1 VINLKKVKIQNIII
15 SLCLILLGITFLY
28 PMIWIVLTSLKS
40 ASEVYSN
47 PFGFPRDWLF
57 SNYRDSIQ
65 ILGLTRYVFNS
76 FVYTIG
82 AVVLSIG
89 TGSLFAYAAAR
100 MKWKYSN
107 WGMTFFQTG
116 LIIPIYIIII
126 SLYILLKDT
135 GLKNTYPGLIFVY
148 SASALPITI
157 MIFYGF
163 FRSLPFELEES
174 AFLDGANLLQTFW
187 KIILP
192 ISVPAVI
199 TTSIVVF
206 MNYSWNEF
214 PIAFITIDEQFM
226 RSLPIALTYF
236 TTLRG
241 TEWGLLGAT
250 MVISSLPP
258 IILYLVASD
267 RIEKALTTAAVLK

>member
-1 VINLKKVKIQNIII
+1 MEKKSIVQEIAISVFLVI
-15 SLCLILLGITFLY
+15 LGATFLY

-47 PFGFPRDWLF
+47 PFGLPEDWLF
-57 SNYRDSIQ
+57 SNYSDSIS
-65 ILGLTRYVFNS
+65 ILGLGRYILNS
-76 FVYTIG
+76 FIYTTGTVVLTIG
-82 AVVLSIG
+82 A
-89 TGSLFAYAAAR
+89 GSLFAYAASR
-100 MKWKYSN
+100 MKWKRSN
-107 WGMTFFQTG
+107 WGMSLFHIG
-116 LIIPIYIIII
+116 LIIPIYTIII
-126 SLYILLKDT
+126 SLYILLRDT
-135 GLKNTYPGLIFVY
+135 DLKNTYPGLIFVY
-148 SASALPITI
+148 AASALPITVL
-157 MIFYGF
+157 IFYGF

-174 AFLDGANLLQTFW
+174 AFIDGANLFQTFW
-187 KIILP
+187 NLILP
-192 ISVPAVI
+192 LSVPAII

-214 PIAFITIDEQFM
+214 PIAFITIDDQLM
-226 RSLPIALTYF
+226 RSLPIAMTYF

-258 IILYLVASD
+258 VLLYLLASD

>member
-1 VINLKKVKIQNIII
+1 MEKKSIVQEIAVSVFLVI
-15 SLCLILLGITFLY
+15 LGATFLY

-47 PFGFPRDWLF
+47 PFGLPEDWLF
-57 SNYRDSIQ
+57 SNYSDSIS
-65 ILGLTRYVFNS
+65 ILGLGRYILNS
-76 FVYTIG
+76 FIYTTG
-82 AVVLSIG
+82 TVVLSIG
-89 TGSLFAYAAAR
+89 AGSLFAYAAAR
-100 MKWKYSN
+100 MKWKRSS
-107 WGMTFFQTG
+107 WGMSLFHIG
-116 LIIPIYIIII
+116 LIIPIYTIII
-126 SLYILLKDT
+126 SLYILLRDT

-148 SASALPITI
+148 AASALPITVL
-157 MIFYGF
+157 IFYGF

-174 AFLDGANLLQTFW
+174 AFIDGANLFQTFW
-187 KIILP
+187 NLILP
-192 ISVPAVI
+192 LSVSAII

-214 PIAFITIDEQFM
+214 PIAFITIDDQLM
-226 RSLPIALTYF
+226 RSLPIAMTYF

-258 IILYLVASD
+258 VLLYLLASD

>member
-1 VINLKKVKIQNIII
+1 MVI
-15 SLCLILLGITFLY
+15 SLILIILGLTFLY
-28 PMIWIVLTSLKS
+28 PMVWIVLTSLKS
-40 ASEVYSN
+40 AGEVYSN
-47 PFGFPRDWLF
+47 PFGLPQDWLF
-57 SNYRDSIQ
+57 SNYTDSIM
-65 ILGLTRYVFNS
+65 ILGLSRYIVNS
-76 FVYTIG
+76 FTYTIG
-82 AVVLSIG
+82 TVVLSIG
-89 TGSLFAYAAAR
+89 AGSIFAYAAAR
-100 MKWKYSN
+100 MKWKRSN

-116 LIIPIYIIII
+116 LVIPIYTIII
-126 SLYILLKDT
+126 SLYILLRDT

-148 SASALPITI
+148 AASALPITI

-174 AFLDGANLLQTFW
+174 AYIDGANIFQTFRH
-187 KIILP
+187 IILP
-192 ISVPAVI
+192 ISVPAII

-214 PIAFITIDEQFM
+214 PIAFITIDDQYM
-226 RSLPIALTYF
+226 RSLPIAMTYF

-258 IILYLVASD
+258 ILLYLFASD
-267 RIEKALTTAAVLK
+267 KIEKALTTAAVLK

>member
-1 VINLKKVKIQNIII
+1 MINGRKIQNAII
-15 SLCLILLGITFLY
+15 SLILIILGMTFLY
-28 PMIWIVLTSLKS
+28 PMIWIVLTSFKN
-40 ASEVYSN
+40 ASEVYSS
-47 PFGFPRDWLF
+47 PFGLPQQWSF
-57 SNYRDSIQ
+57 SNYIDSVK
-65 ILGLTRYVFNS
+65 ILGLTRYIINS
-76 FVYTIG
+76 FTYTVGTVI
-82 AVVLSIG
+82 LSIG

-100 MKWKYSN
+100 MNWKRGT
-107 WGMTFFQTG
+107 WGIQFFQTG
-116 LIIPIYIIII
+116 LVIPVYTIII
-126 SLYILLKDT
+126 SLYILLRDS
-135 GLKNTYPGLIFVY
+135 GLKNTFPGLIFVY

-174 AFLDGANLLQTFW
+174 AFIDGANIFQAFLR
-187 KIILP
+187 IILP
-192 ISVPAVI
+192 VSIPAII

-214 PIAFITIDEQFM
+214 PIAFITIDDQYM
-226 RSLPIALTYF
+226 RSLPIAMTYF

-258 IILYLVASD
+258 IILYLFASEK
-267 RIEKALTTAAVLK
+267 IENALTTASVLK

>member
-1 VINLKKVKIQNIII
+1 MVKKKIKIQEFII

-28 PMIWIVLTSLKS
+28 PMIWILLTSLKS

-47 PFGFPRDWLF
+47 PFGLPEKWLF
-57 SNYRDSIQ
+57 SNYRNSIE
-65 ILGLTRYVFNS
+65 ILGLSRYIFNS
-76 FVYTIG
+76 FIYTIG
-82 AVVLSIG
+82 TVLFAIG

-100 MKWKYSN
+100 MKWKWSN
-107 WGMTFFQTG
+107 WGLTFFQTG

-126 SLYILLKDT
+126 SLYILMKDT
-135 GLKNTYPGLIFVY
+135 GLKNTYQGLILVY
-148 SASALPITI
+148 SASALPITVL
-157 MIFYGF
+157 IFYGF
-163 FRSLPFELEES
+163 FRSLPNELEES
-174 AFLDGANLLQTFW
+174 AFLDGANLLQTLW

-192 ISVPAVI
+192 LSVPAII

-214 PIAFITIDEQFM
+214 PIAFITIDEQYM
-226 RSLPIALTYF
+226 RSLPIAMTYF
-236 TTLRG
+236 QTLRG

-258 IILYLVASD
+258 ILLYLVASE
-267 RIEKALTTAAVLK
+267 RIEKALTTAAVSK